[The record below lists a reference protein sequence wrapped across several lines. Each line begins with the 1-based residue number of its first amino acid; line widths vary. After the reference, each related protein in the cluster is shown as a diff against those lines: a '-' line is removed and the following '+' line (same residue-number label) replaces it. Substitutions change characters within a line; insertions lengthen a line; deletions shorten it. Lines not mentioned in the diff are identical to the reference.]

1 MIAAGS
7 VVPPGKRL
15 KSGGLY
21 MGNPVRRVREVTA
34 AEKARIPTMAGFY
47 IDLKDEY
54 RDLPPPAA

>member
-1 MIAAGS
+1 
-7 VVPPGKRL
+7 
-15 KSGGLY
+15 

-54 RDLPPPAA
+54 RDLPPPSA